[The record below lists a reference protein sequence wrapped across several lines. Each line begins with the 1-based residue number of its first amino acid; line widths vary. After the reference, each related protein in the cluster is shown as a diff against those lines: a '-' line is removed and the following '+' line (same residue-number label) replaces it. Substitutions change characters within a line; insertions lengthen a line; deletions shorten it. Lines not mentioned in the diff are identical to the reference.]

1 MDKSKQQEH
10 SESSSAQIPKQEHST
25 KHAVKKDLEHLNTV
39 RLVTRR
45 VSTGN
50 KEHSRKKHKTDQE
63 RRRTRRKRGGKT
75 MSLNLAPSV
84 QEEEK
89 RGEKIERRQEEIG
102 KVEITLVRSVSLSR
116 SYLSFRCNYIRGR
129 TNRRIEYQYQGD
141 LKSGQRLVES
151 RNSSTEYGRKSEG
164 REGREGREEREE
176 REGREGELDSSR
188 RWKQLGLSV
197 CTDIED
203 WRHQTLYTSSEESGS
218 TGIESEVSSRNSSI
232 CDDVTTDDDVIKF
245 EDGDVTSVRR
255 VRSLAPFQALPI
267 NVITDHSFSDTY
279 VAQVSTFSDSDSE
292 DESAQL
298 NQQHVEKDSAQHV
311 LNNLTQH
318 VQESGRETGM
328 FIKNGRLDKNIN
340 SDVAYKHFPHFREK
354 RVWVKPPM
362 FRNFL

>member
-1 MDKSKQQEH
+1 MDKSKQQEP
-10 SESSSAQIPKQEHST
+10 SESSSAQIPKQEQST

-50 KEHSRKKHKTDQE
+50 KEHSRKKHSTDQE
-63 RRRTRRKRGGKT
+63 RRRARRKRGGKT

-89 RGEKIERRQEEIG
+89 RGEKIESRQEEIG
-102 KVEITLVRSVSLSR
+102 KEREEITVVRSVSLSR

-129 TNRRIEYQYQGD
+129 TNRRIEYQFQGD
-141 LKSGQRLVES
+141 LKSGQLQVETRTTGYEGS
-151 RNSSTEYGRKSEG
+151 ERSEG
-164 REGREGREEREE
+164 SEERAGRERSEKRKEER
-176 REGREGELDSSR
+176 DCSR
-188 RWKQLGLSV
+188 RWNQLGLSV
-197 CTDIED
+197 SSDVED
-203 WRHQTLYTSSEESGS
+203 WRQQTLYTSSEES
-218 TGIESEVSSRNSSI
+218 TEIESEDSSTNSSI
-232 CDDVTTDDDVIKF
+232 CDDVITDDDIIKF
-245 EDGDVTSVRR
+245 EEGDVTSVRR

-267 NVITDHSFSDTY
+267 NVITYLSDTY
-279 VAQVSTFSDSDSE
+279 VAQVSAFSDSDTE

-298 NQQHVEKDSAQHV
+298 DQQHVEKHSVQHV

-318 VQESGRETGM
+318 VHKSGRETGM
-328 FIKNGRLDKNIN
+328 FIKNGRLDRKIN

>member
-10 SESSSAQIPKQEHST
+10 SESSSAQIPKQEQST

-50 KEHSRKKHKTDQE
+50 KEHSRKKHSTDQE
-63 RRRTRRKRGGKT
+63 RRRARRKRGGKK

-89 RGEKIERRQEEIG
+89 RGEKIESRQEEIG
-102 KVEITLVRSVSLSR
+102 KEREEITVVRSVSLSR

-129 TNRRIEYQYQGD
+129 TNRRVEYQFQGD
-141 LKSGQRLVES
+141 LKSGQLQVETRTTGHERS
-151 RNSSTEYGRKSEG
+151 
-164 REGREGREEREE
+164 EERKERGERKEEE
-176 REGREGELDSSR
+176 RDCSR

-197 CTDIED
+197 SSDVED
-203 WRHQTLYTSSEESGS
+203 WRQQTLYTSSEES
-218 TGIESEVSSRNSSI
+218 TEIESEDSSTNSSI
-232 CDDVTTDDDVIKF
+232 CDDVITDDDVIKF
-245 EDGDVTSVRR
+245 KEGDVTSVRR

-267 NVITDHSFSDTY
+267 NVITYLSDTY
-279 VAQVSTFSDSDSE
+279 VAQVSAFSDSDTE

-298 NQQHVEKDSAQHV
+298 DQQHVEKHSVQHV

-318 VQESGRETGM
+318 VYKSGRETGM
-328 FIKNGRLDKNIN
+328 FIKNGRLDRKIN
-340 SDVAYKHFPHFREK
+340 SDVAYKHFPHFCEK
-354 RVWVKPPM
+354 GVWVKPPM